1 MATVP
6 TYRGPQ
12 VRSAALTGG
21 MQTGASNDG
30 AFGGIQ
36 ARQMAAAGKQVNQAA
51 EQALDQLE
59 KLDER
64 RALEKAFEVE
74 NKVADE
80 FRQFEEASLP
90 NRQGEKAAGYRAE
103 VEAWWDD
110 KRKVL
115 ADGLDQRTQRA
126 LNRSLGR
133 MRLQATGRAGSHEL
147 EQAEK
152 VGQVNYETLV
162 TREAR
167 EAASFGIAGNDA
179 ELNTSIKKITDS
191 ARAYYLR
198 KGVPA
203 AAVDEEVR
211 SRVGKVHADV
221 VVGLLQADPKRAKE
235 YFERPG
241 VAEGFTRAQ
250 RAEIAERLAKQVD
263 GEEGAAG
270 ARETFKTMMAGR
282 GYNDAV
288 PYDQLDGEMVKRFE
302 KKPEA
307 LKAARQELDRNVALW
322 NRTQSERQ
330 AGGIQAA
337 YELLNQGAP
346 LRKIQASPAWEMMSP
361 QQRDQF
367 GEMLTN
373 RFRASQAH
381 AIQDRERAERAEELR
396 TVEAALVYSDPA
408 VLAKLSRA
416 EVQSL
421 RPALGDKNY
430 EKVAKAWT
438 AYQQD
443 QVKLSNAKF
452 DNDMF
457 NEVLLSSGYDP
468 KPKAGNKEQAALVI
482 RARDAIETAIASE
495 QKTKGRELTS
505 QEKRGVAQTVIGAR
519 VMVDKPWYSGGDK
532 EVPLFSADPKEV
544 AEKGYIL
551 VGPKNDKK
559 LRVSDVPPQD
569 FADVKRFLR
578 ERGLPNDDVSVMRRW
593 HEHTSNKKGR

>member
-1 MATVP
+1 MPTVP

-12 VRSAALTGG
+12 VRTAPLTGG

-36 ARQMAAAGKQVNQAA
+36 ARQMLAAGKAA
-51 EQALDQLE
+51 GQFGEDMDRLAE
-59 KLDER
+59 KQ
-64 RALEKAFEVE
+64 ALEKAFEVE
-74 NKVADE
+74 NKLADE
-80 FRQFEEASLP
+80 FRQFEEQALP

-110 KRKVL
+110 KRKTL
-115 ADGLDQRTQRA
+115 AEGLDPRTQRA
-126 LNRSLGR
+126 LTRSLGR
-133 MRLQATGRAGSHEL
+133 MRLQATGRAGAHETD
-147 EQAEK
+147 QAER

-167 EAASFGIAGNDA
+167 EAASFGVAGNDA
-179 ELNTSIKKITDS
+179 ELNTSIKKIGDT
-191 ARAYYLR
+191 ARAYLLR

-203 AAVDEEVR
+203 EAVDEEVR
-211 SRVGKVHADV
+211 ARVGKVHADV

-241 VAEGFTRAQ
+241 VAESFTRGQ
-250 RAEIAERLAKQVD
+250 RAEIAERLARQVD

-270 ARETFKTMMAGR
+270 ARETFKALMSGK
-282 GYNDAV
+282 GYHDAV
-288 PYDQLDGEMVKRFE
+288 PYDQLDAELVKRYE
-302 KKPEA
+302 KRPEA

-322 NRTQSERQ
+322 NNTQRERQ
-330 AGGIQAA
+330 AGGVQGA
-337 YELLNQGAP
+337 YELLNKGAP

-367 GEMLTN
+367 SEMLTN
-373 RFRASQAH
+373 RWRAAQSH
-381 AIQDRERAERAEELR
+381 ALQDRERAERAEELR

-408 VLAKLSRA
+408 ALSKLSRA
-416 EVQSL
+416 EVQAL

-452 DNDMF
+452 DSDMF
-457 NEVLLSSGYDP
+457 NEVMLSAGYEP
-468 KPKAGNKEQAALVI
+468 KPKAGNKDAAALVM
-482 RARDAIETAIASE
+482 RARDAIETAIATE
-495 QKTKGRELTS
+495 QKRHGRELTA
-505 QEKRGVAQTVIGAR
+505 QEKRTVAQSTVSAR
-519 VMVDKPWYSGGDK
+519 VMIDRPWYVGGDK
-532 EVPLFSADPKEV
+532 EVPVFGGNPQEI
-544 AEKGYIL
+544 AEKGYIM
-551 VGPKNDKK
+551 VGPKNNQK

-578 ERGLPNDDVSVMRRW
+578 ERGLPSDDVSVMRRW
-593 HEHTSNKKGR
+593 HQHKSQKKDW